1 MLDQFYDPKW
11 LVKITARDQS
21 FASSLEWRRRG
32 IWTTNI
38 APTTDFIWSNKLY
51 TVRAEG

>member
-11 LVKITARDQS
+11 LVKITARDHS
-21 FASSLEWRRRG
+21 FASSLEKKEAERNLDYQHCSYG
-32 IWTTNI
+32 
-38 APTTDFIWSNKLY
+38 FYLVKLY

>member
-21 FASSLEWRRRG
+21 FASSLEREEFG
-32 IWTTNI
+32 L
-38 APTTDFIWSNKLY
+38 PTLRLLQILFGQVVLHS
-51 TVRAEG
+51 ES